1 MAFNK
6 PQLINTRA
14 PINHNHDDI
23 YAQKVHEHDNTYAKK
38 THNHDDLYSKI
49 SHSHSTQPS
58 DLRFDSGCEIVDCN
72 GRSVFTPYSSS
83 GNVAI
88 GFGNY
93 NDRTGKSTNIYGD
106 KIKVTANEDITFANR
121 IIVPGGEDGGIR
133 FANDDTITFDDTD
146 NIYTFKHDT
155 STGDYY
161 SKICCASLLLG
172 ADKKPAFTGSFKS
185 VYNDPTYIYLG
196 NVMICY
202 GSTKMKCTTASK
214 VVTSEISFPKT
225 FKSVPFVNLTINAGS
240 PQQVDV
246 GATGVS
252 TSNFTLNFV
261 RTSTTETTIFWFAIG
276 QA

>member
-1 MAFNK
+1 MAYNT
-6 PQLINTRA
+6 PQYINTRA
-14 PINHNHDDI
+14 SINHSHGDIYAEKMHNHDSM
-23 YAQKVHEHDNTYAKK
+23 
-38 THNHDDLYSKI
+38 YSKTNHTHTKFSNDI
-49 SHSHSTQPS
+49 K
-58 DLRFDSGCEIVDCN
+58 FESGQILDCN
-72 GRSVFTPYSSS
+72 GRVVLTPYNSN
-83 GNVAI
+83 GNVVL
-88 GFGNY
+88 GYGNY
-93 NDRTGKSTNIYGD
+93 VDKTGDSTNVYGD
-106 KIKVTANEDITFANR
+106 TLKLISNNDISFNKR
-121 IIVPGGEDGGIR
+121 IAIPVGEDGGIR

-155 STGDYY
+155 SAGDYY
-161 SKICCASLLLG
+161 SKICCGSLLLG

-202 GSTKMKCTTASK
+202 GSTKMKCTTADK

-225 FKSVPFVNLTINAGS
+225 FKSVPFVNLTINSGS

-252 TSNFTLNFV
+252 TSNFTLNFC
-261 RTSTTETTIFWFAIG
+261 RTNTTETTIFWFAIG